1 MRAEPE
7 LGRVQT
13 CLGRSREAEEEKLYF
28 PNKVV
33 SNPCQMD
40 PKPRNLIALCNK
52 WLPSSLGWGRE
63 FRMAE
68 SKVFIGHKNV
78 RCDSLEYA
86 PGRGEIN
93 DSMGREF
100 LKGLSVICSASEP
113 KGWCSCFQTV

>member
-40 PKPRNLIALCNK
+40 PKPRNLIALCFFHLWDGGESSEWQK
-52 WLPSSLGWGRE
+52 ARFSLGIKMLCVIAWNMHQE
-63 FRMAE
+63 E
-68 SKVFIGHKNV
+68 EK
-78 RCDSLEYA
+78 
-86 PGRGEIN
+86 
-93 DSMGREF
+93 SMIPWAGSF
-100 LKGLSVICSASEP
+100 
-113 KGWCSCFQTV
+113 